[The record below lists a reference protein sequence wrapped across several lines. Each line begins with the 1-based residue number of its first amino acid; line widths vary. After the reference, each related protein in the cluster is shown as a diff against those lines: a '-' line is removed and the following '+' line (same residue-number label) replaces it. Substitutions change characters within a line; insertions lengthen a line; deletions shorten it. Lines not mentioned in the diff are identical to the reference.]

1 MKLILENWRTY
12 LDEEKKPI
20 GGVGRL
26 DAQGNIV
33 HPETYRQDIP
43 DDKITASDVAELIGA
58 MAKLKGPIIKMLAK
72 GFKNPIDATRM
83 AAFYLKDNK
92 NLKSLLDYF
101 AGELHRQKA
110 FGGKMPT
117 EAEIINYIN
126 KNDDA
131 LIKMGVMH
139 FNKETGSNIKLENE
153 TNT

>member
-1 MKLILENWRTY
+1 MKLIFENWREY
-12 LDEEKKPI
+12 LDEVKI
-20 GGVGRL
+20 TGGVGKL

-33 HPETYRQDIP
+33 RQEPEDIP
-43 DDKITASDVAELIGA
+43 DDKITASDVTELIGV

-139 FNKETGSNIKLENE
+139 YNKETGSNIKLENE
-153 TNT
+153 TPT

>member
-1 MKLILENWRTY
+1 MKLIFENWRGY
-12 LDEEKKPI
+12 LDEVKI
-20 GGVGRL
+20 TGGVGKL

-33 HPETYRQDIP
+33 HQKPQDIP
-43 DDKITASDVAELIGA
+43 DDKITASDVTELIGA
-58 MAKLKGPIIKMLAK
+58 LAKLKGPIIKMLAK
-72 GFKNPIDATRM
+72 GFKNPISATRM

-92 NLKSLLDYF
+92 NLKSLPDYF

-139 FNKETGSNIKLENE
+139 FNKETGSKVKLENE
-153 TNT
+153 TST